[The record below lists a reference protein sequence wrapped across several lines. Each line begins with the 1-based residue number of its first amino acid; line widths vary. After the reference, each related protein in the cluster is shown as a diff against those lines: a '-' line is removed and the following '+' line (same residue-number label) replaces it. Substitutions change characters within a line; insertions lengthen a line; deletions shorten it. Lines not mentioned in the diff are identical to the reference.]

1 MLMLMAAI
9 MMALVTLTACPVD
22 DENEDDPDEIE
33 NGENGNNGGVAGKRI
48 KSTII
53 TEAGGETRTGN
64 YTYNSDGTLKR
75 IDWSSGAYEIITS
88 NSDGTIA
95 KWEDFNTHGNAVL
108 VYSYNNNK
116 KPLKAEGTIINSA
129 GTSPITY
136 DFSYQN
142 GRLISHVQTMTD
154 PSDPSYLIVVSFE
167 LKYDSNGRRT
177 TTTETHNIVGK
188 RQYTRAYN
196 SDGTL
201 QKVTADGYAG
211 YPTTGFS
218 QTFTWE
224 NGKTTVNLDDY
235 SAY

>member
-33 NGENGNNGGVAGKRI
+33 NGSNGGVAGKRL
-48 KSTII
+48 KSTVI
-53 TEAGGETRTGN
+53 TEAGGETQTGN

-75 IDWSSGAYEIITS
+75 IDWNSGAYDIYTS
-88 NSDGTIA
+88 NPDGTYQ
-95 KWEDFNTHGNAVL
+95 KWENFNTHGDMVL
-108 VYSYNNNK
+108 VYSSYNENK

-129 GTSPITY
+129 GTFPITY

-142 GRLISHVQTMTD
+142 GRLISHVQTMIDPND
-154 PSDPSYLIVVSFE
+154 PSFSIVITFE
-167 LKYDSNGRRT
+167 PKYDSNGRRT
-177 TTTETHNIVGK
+177 TTTETHNIMGK

-201 QKVTADGYAG
+201 QKVNADGYAG
-211 YPTTGFS
+211 YPTTGFT

-224 NGKTTVNLDDY
+224 DGKSTVNFEDHTCY
-235 SAY
+235 